1 MSSHPGIVRDP
12 QEERNMFGSK
22 VAVDSELLKR
32 CKAHASEAGY
42 SSVEEFVQH
51 ALERALKEATGGED
65 DERVLDRLKG
75 LGYIE

>member
-1 MSSHPGIVRDP
+1 
-12 QEERNMFGSK
+12 MFGSK
-22 VAVDSELLKR
+22 VSVDSELLKR

-51 ALERALKEATGGED
+51 ALERALKEATGVGGED

>member
-1 MSSHPGIVRDP
+1 
-12 QEERNMFGSK
+12 MFGSK

-32 CKAHASEAGY
+32 CKAYASEAGY

-51 ALERALKEATGGED
+51 ALERALKEATGAGED

>member
-1 MSSHPGIVRDP
+1 
-12 QEERNMFGSK
+12 MFGSK
-22 VAVDSELLKR
+22 VAIDAELLKR
-32 CKAHASEAGY
+32 CKAHASAAGY

-51 ALERALKEATGGED
+51 ALERALKEATVGGDD

>member
-1 MSSHPGIVRDP
+1 
-12 QEERNMFGSK
+12 MFGSK
-22 VAVDSELLKR
+22 ITVDGELLKR
-32 CKAHASEAGY
+32 CKAHAQAAGY

-51 ALERALKEATGGED
+51 VLQRALKDAAPGEED